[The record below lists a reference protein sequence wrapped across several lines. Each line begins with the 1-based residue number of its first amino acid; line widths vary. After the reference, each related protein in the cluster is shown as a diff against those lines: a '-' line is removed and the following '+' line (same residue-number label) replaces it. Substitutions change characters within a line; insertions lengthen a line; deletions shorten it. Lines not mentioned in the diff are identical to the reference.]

1 MQCHVRSNTERKV
14 TGSWSMCALW
24 YTIGRGPW
32 NVSSHGPWNVS
43 GHGPCTTS
51 SYYKN
56 YLALSYEL
64 TPFDKYSQ
72 FRCTGQYPPWRVA
85 HIIKRPRACDSHASK
100 TRVVYTVAMEKII
113 NCGVEQT
120 HRQISVNCCVES
132 KIRQRIMKKQLRPV
146 FHSMRVWRSW
156 NATWYFQSEQIPW
169 AYACL
174 QMPTAKFRNR
184 LGVFWKF
191 QNQTKTIFIKK
202 CLIFEGAKRIPKG
215 ATKEQRVPNGSQRSR
230 KSLKIIPWS
239 VRSFLFIFIK
249 FFL

>member
-1 MQCHVRSNTERKV
+1 
-14 TGSWSMCALW
+14 
-24 YTIGRGPW
+24 
-32 NVSSHGPWNVS
+32 
-43 GHGPCTTS
+43 
-51 SYYKN
+51 
-56 YLALSYEL
+56 
-64 TPFDKYSQ
+64 
-72 FRCTGQYPPWRVA
+72 
-85 HIIKRPRACDSHASK
+85 
-100 TRVVYTVAMEKII
+100 MEKII

-169 AYACL
+169 AYSCL

-202 CLIFEGAKRIPKG
+202 CLIFEGAKRIPKE
-215 ATKEQRVPNGSQRSR
+215 ATKNKGCQTEPSWAKEFQKINQKGAKDQENHQ
-230 KSLKIIPWS
+230 KSC
-239 VRSFLFIFIK
+239 LFFFIK
-249 FFL
+249 FFLQNCKNGHGALVGIT